1 MVEQVVY
8 CTQVQAKAELEA
20 EIDPWFCS
28 PTMPKG
34 TELCLSQTRAFP
46 QTDTRVPSR
55 LTTTLITNQHR
66 LLSLSQVR
74 GKWSGMAQG
83 I

>member
-8 CTQVQAKAELEA
+8 CTQEQAKAELEA

-34 TELCLSQTRAFP
+34 TELCLSQTRAFSP
-46 QTDTRVPSR
+46 
-55 LTTTLITNQHR
+55 N
-66 LLSLSQVR
+66 
-74 GKWSGMAQG
+74 
-83 I
+83 